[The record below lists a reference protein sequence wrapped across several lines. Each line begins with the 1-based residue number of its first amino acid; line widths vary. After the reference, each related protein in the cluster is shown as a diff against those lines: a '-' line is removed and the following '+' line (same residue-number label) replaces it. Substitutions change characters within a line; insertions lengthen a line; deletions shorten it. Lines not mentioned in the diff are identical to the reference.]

1 MADLF
6 VALFLVGFFALCFL
20 YVRACD
26 WIIGPD
32 SEALPAEDTTGA
44 PTSEPAAG

>member
-1 MADLF
+1 MADVF
-6 VALFLVGFFALCFL
+6 VVLFLVGFFAVCLL

-32 SEALPAEDTTGA
+32 TDALPAGET
-44 PTSEPAAG
+44 PAATSDPATQ

>member
-6 VALFLVGFFALCFL
+6 VVLFVIGFFALCFA

-32 SEALPAEDTTGA
+32 SDALPDERAGR
-44 PTSEPAAG
+44 PAGDQPVG

>member
-1 MADLF
+1 VADLF

-20 YVRACD
+20 YVRVCD

-32 SEALPAEDTTGA
+32 SEALPVEETTGA
-44 PTSEPAAG
+44 ATREPAAG